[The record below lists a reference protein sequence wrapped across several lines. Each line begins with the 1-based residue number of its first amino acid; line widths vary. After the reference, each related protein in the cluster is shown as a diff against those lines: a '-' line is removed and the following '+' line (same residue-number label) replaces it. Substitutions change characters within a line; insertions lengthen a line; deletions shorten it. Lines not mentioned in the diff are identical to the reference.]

1 MNSSVPAQDRDA
13 GLVRALGLRGMTFN
27 TVNLVVGASI
37 FVLPATVAGVL
48 GPAAVVAY
56 VVCAIAMAFV
66 ALCFAEAGS
75 RTSSTGGAYIYAE
88 TAFGPFVG
96 YLVGVVMW
104 FGSFMLGSAGIA
116 NVLVN
121 SIGELFPALTGR
133 AWHNGLLVALFG
145 GLAIANIRGVKTGAY
160 LVGVVMW
167 FGSFM
172 LGSAG
177 IANVLV
183 NSVGELFPPLAGRA
197 WHNGLLVA
205 LFAGL
210 AIANIRGV
218 KTGAY
223 LVEGLT
229 VLKLAPLL
237 LLIVVGVFAIEPANL
252 AWSGVPSASMIANG
266 SLVLVFAFMGIEMA
280 VTPGG
285 EIRNP
290 ARTVPRAI
298 LSALAIITLLYIAVQ
313 VVAQGVLGAGLAE
326 SRTAPLAAVAEISL
340 GGGGRAII
348 LIGTIVSTFGYL
360 AGDML
365 TSPRVLYA
373 FGRDGHLPAFFGR
386 VHPRFHSPHVA
397 IVVHAAACIGF
408 ALTGTFESLVVLS
421 VVSTLIIY
429 LTCAISVL
437 VMRRRGIRSETPPFV
452 TPGGPVVPIL
462 ACALVVW
469 LLSQARPAEFI
480 AVGIMLAIATLLYF
494 ARALFSR
501 AAATR

>member
-1 MNSSVPAQDRDA
+1 MSSSVPVQDRDA

-48 GPAAVVAY
+48 GTAAVVAY

-133 AWHNGLLVALFG
+133 AWHDGLLVALFG
-145 GLAIANIRGVKTGAY
+145 
-160 LVGVVMW
+160 
-167 FGSFM
+167 
-172 LGSAG
+172 
-177 IANVLV
+177 
-183 NSVGELFPPLAGRA
+183 
-197 WHNGLLVA
+197 
-205 LFAGL
+205 GL

-313 VVAQGVLGAGLAE
+313 VVAQGCSARGLRRAGPRR
-326 SRTAPLAAVAEISL
+326 SR
-340 GGGGRAII
+340 R
-348 LIGTIVSTFGYL
+348 
-360 AGDML
+360 
-365 TSPRVLYA
+365 SPRSA
-373 FGRDGHLPAFFGR
+373 W
-386 VHPRFHSPHVA
+386 
-397 IVVHAAACIGF
+397 AAAD
-408 ALTGTFESLVVLS
+408 A
-421 VVSTLIIY
+421 
-429 LTCAISVL
+429 
-437 VMRRRGIRSETPPFV
+437 RSSSSGRSCPP
-452 TPGGPVVPIL
+452 
-462 ACALVVW
+462 
-469 LLSQARPAEFI
+469 S
-480 AVGIMLAIATLLYF
+480 AT
-494 ARALFSR
+494 SR
-501 AAATR
+501 ATC

>member
-1 MNSSVPAQDRDA
+1 MRITMPPPAIATLAAASHCYELSIGTPTETVDEIERLFRLAPAERLDVAVMPSSDA
-13 GLVRALGLRGMTFN
+13 FT
-27 TVNLVVGASI
+27 
-37 FVLPATVAGVL
+37 AGVVSVAV
-48 GPAAVVAY
+48 GDRAVVHDS
-56 VVCAIAMAFV
+56 VSGVIF
-66 ALCFAEAGS
+66 ALD
-75 RTSSTGGAYIYAE
+75 TGAARVWEQLGGWGTDDSIDIHGP
-88 TAFGPFVG
+88 AFGPFVG

-133 AWHNGLLVALFG
+133 AWHDGLLVALFG
-145 GLAIANIRGVKTGAY
+145 
-160 LVGVVMW
+160 
-167 FGSFM
+167 
-172 LGSAG
+172 
-177 IANVLV
+177 
-183 NSVGELFPPLAGRA
+183 
-197 WHNGLLVA
+197 
-205 LFAGL
+205 GL

-501 AAATR
+501 VKHS

>member
-1 MNSSVPAQDRDA
+1 MSSSVPVQDRDA
-13 GLVRALGLRGMTFN
+13 RLVRALGLRGMTFN

-145 GLAIANIRGVKTGAY
+145 
-160 LVGVVMW
+160 
-167 FGSFM
+167 
-172 LGSAG
+172 
-177 IANVLV
+177 
-183 NSVGELFPPLAGRA
+183 
-197 WHNGLLVA
+197 
-205 LFAGL
+205 GL